1 MRSRKG
7 TRSVAAPPT
16 LSLIPGTPSAASGTV
31 APAGTENVGVYLA
44 IAVSARVD
52 IVRERVAEVAKDVR
66 AIDHRLSKLKGSLSE
81 IKDELAFMRRG
92 ITALVRNAGL
102 PDIELE

>member
-1 MRSRKG
+1 M
-7 TRSVAAPPT
+7 
-16 LSLIPGTPSAASGTV
+16 PGAASGTV
-31 APAGTENVGVYLA
+31 TPASTENAGVYSA

-52 IVRERVAEVAKDVR
+52 IVRERVAGVAKDVR
-66 AIDHRLSKLKGSLSE
+66 AIDHRLSKLRGSLGE

-92 ITALVRNAGL
+92 ITALVRNAKL